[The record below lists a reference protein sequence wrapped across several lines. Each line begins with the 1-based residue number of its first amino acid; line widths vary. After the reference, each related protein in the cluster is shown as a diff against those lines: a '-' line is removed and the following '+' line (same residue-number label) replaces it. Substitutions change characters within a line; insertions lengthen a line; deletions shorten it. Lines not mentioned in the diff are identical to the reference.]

1 MEEIKVIPKPEW
13 VSWED
18 IHQLLLK
25 ANKVN
30 EKNGFSMVGLT
41 CPPEELE
48 KQLEDGL
55 CVVAMHGDKLVG
67 VSACSFNCV
76 QRWYNKKEKSARK
89 FFSGILKSYQGC
101 GILDEIDKVLDNYI
115 KKSGFSF
122 FVASSADQNITV
134 LKESFW
140 GGYKVLTY
148 ISFPETNY
156 YSVIFGKWLNKCPFS
171 DRYIKF
177 RFWLSKIYTKTRYK
191 VGRVERFT
199 FLHRI
204 WKMIKKL
211 LRH

>member
-1 MEEIKVIPKPEW
+1 MEEIQVMPKPDW

-18 IHQLLLK
+18 IQQLLLK

-41 CPPEELE
+41 RSPEELE
-48 KQLEDGL
+48 KQVENGL

-67 VSACSFNCV
+67 VSACSFNCT
-76 QRWYNKKEKSARK
+76 QRWYNKKERSARK
-89 FFSGILKSYQGC
+89 FMTGILKSYQGC
-101 GILDEIDKVLDNYI
+101 GILGEFDKVLDKYI
-115 KKSGFSF
+115 KNSGCSF
-122 FVASSADQNITV
+122 IVADTAVMNTAVRKQAQLV
-134 LKESFW
+134 
-140 GGYKVLTY
+140 GYKELTY
-148 ISFPETNY
+148 ISFPTTLY

-199 FLHRI
+199 ILHHI
-204 WKMIKKL
+204 WKRIKKL

>member
-1 MEEIKVIPKPEW
+1 MEEIKVIPKPDW

-25 ANKVN
+25 ANITN
-30 EKNGFSMVGLT
+30 EKRGFSVAGLT
-41 CPPEELE
+41 CTPEELE
-48 KQLEDGL
+48 KQMENGM
-55 CVVAMHGDKLVG
+55 CVVALHGDKLVG

-89 FFSGILKSYQGC
+89 FITGILKSYQGC
-101 GILDEIDKVLDNYI
+101 GVLGEIDKVLDSYI
-115 KKSGFSF
+115 KNSGCGFI
-122 FVASSADQNITV
+122 VASTAVMNTAVRKKAQLS
-134 LKESFW
+134 
-140 GGYKVLTY
+140 GYKELTY
-148 ISFPETNY
+148 ISFPDTLY

-199 FLHRI
+199 ILHRI
-204 WKMIKKL
+204 WKRIKKL